1 MYENVKQTLVATLWF
16 VLLVVIIAIAVP
28 IFCYNR
34 LGEKYAEKKSA

>member
-1 MYENVKQTLVATLWF
+1 MYEKVKQTLVATLWF

-34 LGEKYAEKKSA
+34 LGEKYAEKKRA